1 MRFAVLGGGAWGTA
15 LGNVLAT
22 NKHQV
27 VIYTDRIEVE
37 EEINKNKTNS
47 KYLGSDC
54 RLEKTISATSDFKK
68 ACENQDGFIIS
79 VPTSSYRE
87 VLVELNKHIG
97 KKAYIVSVGKG
108 FDPLTQMRL
117 SDLIRAIIPESKR
130 YPVVS
135 LLGPSFAK
143 EVIKKQLTAVTS
155 TSLDL
160 EAAKVIQSVFSNNYF
175 RAYVNRDEIGAE
187 YAAAIK
193 NVIAIASGILV
204 GLGYND
210 DSKAALIT
218 RGLNEIARLGTALG
232 AEIQTFFGLAGVGDL
247 ILTCSSSTS
256 RNYSAGI
263 EIGKADSADEFMKT
277 YTHTVE
283 GVKTCKIINDK
294 AEKMKIDMPIVSAVY
309 QVLYCGKKPSDI
321 VKKLMN
327 RSLKSEFLQ

>member
-15 LGNVLAT
+15 LGNVLAS

-27 VIYTDRIEVE
+27 VIYTNRKEVE
-37 EEINKNKTNS
+37 EEINRNKTNL
-47 KYLGSDC
+47 KYLRTDVK
-54 RLEKTISATSDFKK
+54 LEDSIFATSDFKK
-68 ACENQDGFIIS
+68 ACKDQDGFIIS

-87 VLVELNKHIG
+87 ILTELNKYLD
-97 KKAYIVSVGKG
+97 KKVYIVSVGKG
-108 FDPLTQMRL
+108 FDPSTQMRL
-117 SDLIRAIIPESKR
+117 SDLIREIIPEDKR

-143 EVIKKQLTAVTS
+143 EVIQRQLTAVTA

-160 EAAKVIQSVFSNNYF
+160 ETAKTIQSAFSNDYF
-175 RAYVNRDEIGAE
+175 RAYVNQDEVGAE

-218 RGLNEIARLGTALG
+218 RGLNEITRLGTKLG
-232 AEIQTFFGLAGVGDL
+232 ANIQTFFGLAGVGDL

-263 EIGKADSADEFMKT
+263 EIGKADSAVEFMKT

-283 GVKTCKIINDK
+283 GVKTCKVINDK
-294 AEKMKIDMPIVSAVY
+294 AERMKIDMPIVSAVY
-309 QVLYCGKKPSDI
+309 QVLYCGKKPSSI
-321 VKKLMN
+321 VEKLMK
-327 RSLKSEFLQ
+327 RSLKSEFLG